1 MTPLEPD
8 DRELRYAEY
17 VLGVLD
23 ARERAAVER
32 ESAERPDAAAAI
44 DAWSQRLSPLAAEIA
59 PLEPPARVWDAIRRR
74 LRLDERTRVAPRA
87 AHAGLWENLRFWHWL
102 GLGSAAISAT
112 AIAVL
117 LAVILRRPTPPPIP
131 YMAATIVQADHRIGW
146 TATMDI
152 AHSRMI
158 VIPGVP
164 RRLSAGRAPE
174 LWLIPQAGR
183 PIPVGMISD
192 SAAVTIEL
200 PASLVARLG
209 PTAALAVSAEPVGG
223 SPTGR
228 PTGPVIGTGAIGAA
242 ASAPTSPATAATRPE
257 SPPGSRA
264 A

>member
-1 MTPLEPD
+1 MTAVEPD
-8 DRELRYAEY
+8 DPEVHYAEY

-44 DAWSQRLSPLAAEIA
+44 AAWSRRLSPLAAEVVPI
-59 PLEPPARVWDAIRRR
+59 EPPARVWDAIRRS
-74 LRLDERTRVAPRA
+74 LRLDERARGA
-87 AHAGLWENLRFWHWL
+87 AHAARAGLWESLRFWHWL
-102 GLGSAAISAT
+102 GLGSAALAAT
-112 AIAVL
+112 ASAVL
-117 LAVILRRPTPPPIP
+117 VAVMLRRPSPPPIP
-131 YMAATIVQADHRIGW
+131 YMAATIVQANHRVGW

-152 AHSRMI
+152 AQSRMI

-174 LWLIPQAGR
+174 LWLVPKAGS

-192 SAAVTIEL
+192 SAPVTIDL
-200 PASLVARLG
+200 PPSLVARLG
-209 PTAALAVSAEPVGG
+209 PTATLAVSAEPAGG

-242 ASAPTSPATAATRPE
+242 ASASTHPA
-257 SPPGSRA
+257 
-264 A
+264 